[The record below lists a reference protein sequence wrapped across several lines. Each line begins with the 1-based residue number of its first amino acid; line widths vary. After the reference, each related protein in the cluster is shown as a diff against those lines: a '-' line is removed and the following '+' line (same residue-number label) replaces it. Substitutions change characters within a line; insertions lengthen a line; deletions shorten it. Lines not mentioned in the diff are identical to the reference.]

1 MTANQRIWKEQGIML
16 NKIKKKS
23 KVSWASIIAVACL
36 WFGGEM
42 GSGTASGANSM
53 NYFVKVGWIGLWFCV
68 IATVMQ
74 SWYGYWG
81 NEFSRLTNKHTYS
94 DFLHQVWKPLDKY
107 MVPAFDIFVVA
118 TSPIFISGCISGI
131 ATMLN
136 QYFGMN
142 YAVSVLVVTI
152 AYLIIALAGV
162 ELLEKIG
169 TALTVVIVVAIVVV
183 LGMCIPRFWTG
194 IVEVQRNRM
203 MGEGYTMSRAVWLMI
218 AAWGQQCSCINT
230 SVATNQNL
238 KTKDAV
244 IKAVSI
250 HIGLMAVVKIG
261 LTVMLQGRWPG
272 NLNAPIYILEA
283 TEAVGSAV
291 IGILYPILLAACF
304 VSTGPLN
311 IYSNSTRWVNLKAWD
326 KLKDENF
333 FKKHRMLV
341 CSVAFTVLSY
351 LLANFDFNFI
361 TGVIQVYASYLW
373 LLLYAI
379 PISIICPVKV
389 RKLKK
394 VLKNAGIDPDD
405 EIPELISLKL
415 AGQDIP

>member
-1 MTANQRIWKEQGIML
+1 MVGIWKERIIMH
-16 NKIKKKS
+16 NTVKQKT
-23 KVSWASIIAVACL
+23 KVSWASIIATACL

-68 IATVMQ
+68 FATIMQ

-81 NEFSRLTNKHTYS
+81 NEYSRLTNQHTYS

-107 MVPAFDIFVVA
+107 MVPLFDIFVVA
-118 TSPIFISGCISGI
+118 TSPIFISGCISGV

-142 YAVSVLVVTI
+142 YALSVLAVTL
-152 AYLIIALAGV
+152 AYLVIALAGV
-162 ELLEKIG
+162 GLLEKIG
-169 TALTVVIVVAIVVV
+169 TALTAVIVIAIVVV

-194 IVEVQRNRM
+194 IVEVQRSRM
-203 MGEGYTMSRAVWLMI
+203 MGEGYTMVRAVWLMI

-230 SVATNQNL
+230 SVTTNQCL
-238 KTKDAV
+238 RTRDAV
-244 IKAVSI
+244 IKAVAI
-250 HIGLMAVVKIG
+250 HIGLMAVVKVG

-272 NLNAPIYILEA
+272 NLGASIYILEA
-283 TEAVGSAV
+283 TAAVGSTLIEV
-291 IGILYPILLAACF
+291 LYPILLAACF
-304 VSTGPLN
+304 ISTGPLN
-311 IYSNSTRWVNLKAWD
+311 IYSNSTRWVNLKAWERLPD
-326 KLKDENF
+326 GNF
-333 FKKHRMLV
+333 FKKHRMLICCAV
-341 CSVAFTVLSY
+341 FTLLSY

-379 PISIICPVKV
+379 PISIICPIKVK
-389 RKLKK
+389 KLKK
-394 VLKNAGIDPDD
+394 TLRSMGLDPDD
-405 EIPELISLKL
+405 TIPEDVSLEL
-415 AGQDIP
+415 VAQ